1 MRPSSSKR
9 KGKPSNIEI
18 EKTRPKSAII
28 RYPVIT
34 EPKNVKNSN
43 EKSNN
48 NISKK
53 LENNKNPKI
62 FPQKVEKEHLYE
74 DTVLLKIEIN
84 TLRKKLDE
92 AKTLIYQKNNEIKQK
107 KKIIEDCIRDNDID
121 SVHKENLE
129 KGKEST
135 FITLYKNQYY
145 EFKKLFKKKSE
156 ENDILKAHIKI
167 TKIKELEN
175 NYCKLEKELENLKN
189 LFLFSQEKIQ
199 NDNFEIDNLQDF
211 KNKFQEQ
218 HILLNSIKNNCEQLN
233 KDNKNLKDKIN
244 KLNDKIQ
251 KNQKEKKKLKTI
263 NMKLKFNNDK
273 FLNEKKQREYILM
286 NEKNNEK
293 KIIELKEKL
302 DKYKDLY
309 KSKSN
314 EIERLN
320 PKEKEKTKDNNILNK
335 DIIIDNKKPIFNNSE
350 EKKKELIKKLLD
362 DALIKVKIYENY
374 INQNKNYNLSKILSE
389 NGYNNGLM
397 TSNSPPLNLFN
408 SKIPNQTK
416 SDSKLSENNNIRK
429 SEINNENNNIRKS
442 EINNENNRK
451 SEIINENNRK
461 NEINNENNRKNE
473 INNENNR
480 KNEINNENNN
490 IRESEINNE
499 NNNIRESELSEDN
512 NVRKSKL
519 SDENKMEFTKKSDIY
534 KETYLKKEIQEENI
548 LNINNNKIEE
558 AKPINYNNEI
568 ELSLPYIIVKN
579 LESKHIKANYLND
592 EVNKITQVFQ
602 NANAEEISRDD
613 FIEPF
618 RKLLIESMKIK
629 NENDILIIN
638 TYLDNLL
645 TKYNNDTD
653 DFMSDINNI
662 FSNVNDYSLINEEE
676 FNSKLKIQINN
687 YPNLIDKCKEVDSN
701 KNYIISY
708 FDYKKIY
715 SDLKLDFDD
724 NLNDYLIYKMKLN
737 TPENSSFFDLN
748 YQFIEDL
755 VKNKGNY
762 ISKIPE
768 EEHVEKESSDI
779 DIDAIL
785 KSSIEQNSEEKKE
798 HFNDGNYEEV
808 KNNDNEEAEKDSKE
822 EENNQDDFPQTENDN
837 NEEENNQNDYSEIC

>member
-167 TKIKELEN
+167 TKIKDLEN
-175 NYCKLEKELENLKN
+175 NYCKLENELENLKN

-233 KDNKNLKDKIN
+233 KDNKNLKEKIN

-320 PKEKEKTKDNNILNK
+320 PKEKEKTKDNILNK

-374 INQNKNYNLSKILSE
+374 INQHKNYNLSKILSE

-416 SDSKLSENNNIRK
+416 SDSELSENNNIRK
-429 SEINNENNNIRKS
+429 NKMNNDKS

-451 SEIINENNRK
+451 SEINNENIRE
-461 NEINNENNRKNE
+461 NEINNEN
-473 INNENNR
+473 
-480 KNEINNENNN
+480 
-490 IRESEINNE
+490 IRESQ
-499 NNNIRESELSEDN
+499 LSEDN

-519 SDENKMEFTKKSDIY
+519 NNENKMEFTKKSDIY
-534 KETYLKKEIQEENI
+534 KETYLKNELQDDNI

-579 LESKHIKANYLND
+579 LESKHIKTNYLND
-592 EVNKITQVFQ
+592 EVNKITEKFQ

-768 EEHVEKESSDI
+768 EEHVEKESSDV

-798 HFNDGNYEEV
+798 DFNDGNYEEV
-808 KNNDNEEAEKDSKE
+808 KNNDNEEVEKDNKE
-822 EENNQDDFPQTENDN
+822 EENNQDDYPQIENYN
-837 NEEENNQNDYSEIC
+837 NEEENNQDDYSEIN

>member
-1 MRPSSSKR
+1 M
-9 KGKPSNIEI
+9 
-18 EKTRPKSAII
+18 
-28 RYPVIT
+28 
-34 EPKNVKNSN
+34 
-43 EKSNN
+43 
-48 NISKK
+48 
-53 LENNKNPKI
+53 
-62 FPQKVEKEHLYE
+62 
-74 DTVLLKIEIN
+74 
-84 TLRKKLDE
+84 
-92 AKTLIYQKNNEIKQK
+92 
-107 KKIIEDCIRDNDID
+107 
-121 SVHKENLE
+121 
-129 KGKEST
+129 
-135 FITLYKNQYY
+135 
-145 EFKKLFKKKSE
+145 
-156 ENDILKAHIKI
+156 
-167 TKIKELEN
+167 
-175 NYCKLEKELENLKN
+175 ENLKN

-211 KNKFQEQ
+211 KNKFHEQ

-233 KDNKNLKDKIN
+233 KDNKNLKEKIN

-320 PKEKEKTKDNNILNK
+320 PKEKEKTKDINILNK

-374 INQNKNYNLSKILSE
+374 INQHKNYNLSKILSE

-416 SDSKLSENNNIRK
+416 SDSELSENNNIRK
-429 SEINNENNNIRKS
+429 NKMNNDKSEINNENNRKS

-451 SEIINENNRK
+451 SEINNENIRE
-461 NEINNENNRKNE
+461 NEINNEN
-473 INNENNR
+473 
-480 KNEINNENNN
+480 
-490 IRESEINNE
+490 IRESQ
-499 NNNIRESELSEDN
+499 LSEDN

-519 SDENKMEFTKKSDIY
+519 NNENKMEFTKKSDIY
-534 KETYLKKEIQEENI
+534 KETYLKNELQDDNI

-579 LESKHIKANYLND
+579 LESKHIKTNYLND
-592 EVNKITQVFQ
+592 EVNKITEKFQ

-768 EEHVEKESSDI
+768 EEHVEKESSDV

-798 HFNDGNYEEV
+798 DFNDGNYEEV
-808 KNNDNEEAEKDSKE
+808 KNNDNEEVEKDNKE
-822 EENNQDDFPQTENDN
+822 EENNQDDYPQIENYN
-837 NEEENNQNDYSEIC
+837 NEEENNQDDYSEIN

>member
-1 MRPSSSKR
+1 M
-9 KGKPSNIEI
+9 
-18 EKTRPKSAII
+18 
-28 RYPVIT
+28 
-34 EPKNVKNSN
+34 
-43 EKSNN
+43 
-48 NISKK
+48 
-53 LENNKNPKI
+53 
-62 FPQKVEKEHLYE
+62 
-74 DTVLLKIEIN
+74 
-84 TLRKKLDE
+84 
-92 AKTLIYQKNNEIKQK
+92 
-107 KKIIEDCIRDNDID
+107 
-121 SVHKENLE
+121 
-129 KGKEST
+129 
-135 FITLYKNQYY
+135 
-145 EFKKLFKKKSE
+145 
-156 ENDILKAHIKI
+156 
-167 TKIKELEN
+167 
-175 NYCKLEKELENLKN
+175 ENLKN

-211 KNKFQEQ
+211 KNKFHEQ

-233 KDNKNLKDKIN
+233 KDNKNLKEKIN

-320 PKEKEKTKDNNILNK
+320 PKEKEKTKDINILNK

-350 EKKKELIKKLLD
+350 EKKKKLIKKLLD

-374 INQNKNYNLSKILSE
+374 INQHKNYNLSKILSE

-416 SDSKLSENNNIRK
+416 SDSELSENNNIRK
-429 SEINNENNNIRKS
+429 NKMNNDKSEINNENNRKS

-451 SEIINENNRK
+451 SEINNENIRE
-461 NEINNENNRKNE
+461 NEINNEN
-473 INNENNR
+473 
-480 KNEINNENNN
+480 
-490 IRESEINNE
+490 IRESQ
-499 NNNIRESELSEDN
+499 LSEDN

-519 SDENKMEFTKKSDIY
+519 NNENKMEFTKKSDIY
-534 KETYLKKEIQEENI
+534 KETYLKNELQDDNI

-579 LESKHIKANYLND
+579 LESKHIKTNYLND
-592 EVNKITQVFQ
+592 EVNKITEKFQ

-768 EEHVEKESSDI
+768 EEHVEKESSDV

-798 HFNDGNYEEV
+798 DFNDGNYEEV
-808 KNNDNEEAEKDSKE
+808 KNNDNEEVEKDNKE
-822 EENNQDDFPQTENDN
+822 EENNQDDYPQIENYN
-837 NEEENNQNDYSEIC
+837 NEEENNQDDYSEIN

>member
-374 INQNKNYNLSKILSE
+374 INQNKNYNLSKILSQ

-416 SDSKLSENNNIRK
+416 SDSKLS
-429 SEINNENNNIRKS
+429 ENNNIRKS

-490 IRESEINNE
+490 IRESEIKNE
-499 NNNIRESELSEDN
+499 NNNSRESELSEDN

-519 SDENKMEFTKKSDIY
+519 SGENKMEFTKKSDIY

>member
-1 MRPSSSKR
+1 
-9 KGKPSNIEI
+9 
-18 EKTRPKSAII
+18 
-28 RYPVIT
+28 
-34 EPKNVKNSN
+34 
-43 EKSNN
+43 
-48 NISKK
+48 
-53 LENNKNPKI
+53 
-62 FPQKVEKEHLYE
+62 
-74 DTVLLKIEIN
+74 
-84 TLRKKLDE
+84 
-92 AKTLIYQKNNEIKQK
+92 
-107 KKIIEDCIRDNDID
+107 
-121 SVHKENLE
+121 
-129 KGKEST
+129 
-135 FITLYKNQYY
+135 
-145 EFKKLFKKKSE
+145 
-156 ENDILKAHIKI
+156 
-167 TKIKELEN
+167 
-175 NYCKLEKELENLKN
+175 
-189 LFLFSQEKIQ
+189 
-199 NDNFEIDNLQDF
+199 
-211 KNKFQEQ
+211 
-218 HILLNSIKNNCEQLN
+218 
-233 KDNKNLKDKIN
+233 
-244 KLNDKIQ
+244 
-251 KNQKEKKKLKTI
+251 
-263 NMKLKFNNDK
+263 
-273 FLNEKKQREYILM
+273 
-286 NEKNNEK
+286 
-293 KIIELKEKL
+293 
-302 DKYKDLY
+302 
-309 KSKSN
+309 
-314 EIERLN
+314 
-320 PKEKEKTKDNNILNK
+320 
-335 DIIIDNKKPIFNNSE
+335 
-350 EKKKELIKKLLD
+350 
-362 DALIKVKIYENY
+362 
-374 INQNKNYNLSKILSE
+374 
-389 NGYNNGLM
+389 M

-768 EEHVEKESSDI
+768 EEHVEKESSDV

-798 HFNDGNYEEV
+798 DFNDGNYEEV

-837 NEEENNQNDYSEIC
+837 NEDENNQNDYSEIN

>member
-1 MRPSSSKR
+1 MRPSSSIR

-62 FPQKVEKEHLYE
+62 FPQKVEKEQLYE

-416 SDSKLSENNNIRK
+416 SDSKLS
-429 SEINNENNNIRKS
+429 ENNNIRKS

-837 NEEENNQNDYSEIC
+837 NEEENNQNDYSEIN

>member
-9 KGKPSNIEI
+9 KGKPSNIDI

-167 TKIKELEN
+167 TKIKDLEN
-175 NYCKLEKELENLKN
+175 NYCKLENELENLKN

-211 KNKFQEQ
+211 KNKFHEQ

-233 KDNKNLKDKIN
+233 KDNKNLKEKIN

-320 PKEKEKTKDNNILNK
+320 PKEKEKTKDINILNK

-374 INQNKNYNLSKILSE
+374 INQHKNYNLSKILSE

-416 SDSKLSENNNIRK
+416 SDSELSENNNIRK
-429 SEINNENNNIRKS
+429 NKMNNDKS

-451 SEIINENNRK
+451 SEINNENIRE
-461 NEINNENNRKNE
+461 NEINNEN
-473 INNENNR
+473 
-480 KNEINNENNN
+480 
-490 IRESEINNE
+490 IRESQ
-499 NNNIRESELSEDN
+499 LSEDN

-519 SDENKMEFTKKSDIY
+519 NNENKMEFTKKSDIY
-534 KETYLKKEIQEENI
+534 KETYLKNELQDDNI

-579 LESKHIKANYLND
+579 LESKHIKTNYLND
-592 EVNKITQVFQ
+592 EVNKITEKFQ

-768 EEHVEKESSDI
+768 EEHVEKESSDV

-798 HFNDGNYEEV
+798 DFNDGNYEEV
-808 KNNDNEEAEKDSKE
+808 KNNDNEEVEKDNKE
-822 EENNQDDFPQTENDN
+822 EENNQDDYPQIENYN
-837 NEEENNQNDYSEIC
+837 NEEENNQDDYSEIN

>member
-9 KGKPSNIEI
+9 KGKPSNIDI

-167 TKIKELEN
+167 TKIKDLEN
-175 NYCKLEKELENLKN
+175 NYCKLENELENLKN

-211 KNKFQEQ
+211 KNKFHEQ

-233 KDNKNLKDKIN
+233 KDNKNLKEKIN

-320 PKEKEKTKDNNILNK
+320 PKEKEKTKDINILNK

-374 INQNKNYNLSKILSE
+374 INQHKNYNLSKILSE

-416 SDSKLSENNNIRK
+416 SDSELSENNNIRK
-429 SEINNENNNIRKS
+429 NKMNNDKSEINNENNRKS

-451 SEIINENNRK
+451 SEINNENIRE
-461 NEINNENNRKNE
+461 NEINNEN
-473 INNENNR
+473 
-480 KNEINNENNN
+480 
-490 IRESEINNE
+490 IRESQ
-499 NNNIRESELSEDN
+499 LSEDN

-519 SDENKMEFTKKSDIY
+519 NNENKMEFTKKSDIY
-534 KETYLKKEIQEENI
+534 KETYLKNELQDDNI

-579 LESKHIKANYLND
+579 LESKHIKTNYLND
-592 EVNKITQVFQ
+592 EVIKITEKFQ

-768 EEHVEKESSDI
+768 EEHVEKESSDV

-798 HFNDGNYEEV
+798 DFNDGNYEEV
-808 KNNDNEEAEKDSKE
+808 KNNDNEEVEKDNKE
-822 EENNQDDFPQTENDN
+822 EENNQDDYPQIENYN
-837 NEEENNQNDYSEIC
+837 NEEENNQDDYSEIN

>member
-1 MRPSSSKR
+1 
-9 KGKPSNIEI
+9 
-18 EKTRPKSAII
+18 
-28 RYPVIT
+28 
-34 EPKNVKNSN
+34 
-43 EKSNN
+43 
-48 NISKK
+48 
-53 LENNKNPKI
+53 
-62 FPQKVEKEHLYE
+62 
-74 DTVLLKIEIN
+74 
-84 TLRKKLDE
+84 
-92 AKTLIYQKNNEIKQK
+92 
-107 KKIIEDCIRDNDID
+107 
-121 SVHKENLE
+121 
-129 KGKEST
+129 
-135 FITLYKNQYY
+135 
-145 EFKKLFKKKSE
+145 
-156 ENDILKAHIKI
+156 
-167 TKIKELEN
+167 
-175 NYCKLEKELENLKN
+175 
-189 LFLFSQEKIQ
+189 
-199 NDNFEIDNLQDF
+199 
-211 KNKFQEQ
+211 
-218 HILLNSIKNNCEQLN
+218 
-233 KDNKNLKDKIN
+233 
-244 KLNDKIQ
+244 
-251 KNQKEKKKLKTI
+251 
-263 NMKLKFNNDK
+263 MKLKFNNDK

-350 EKKKELIKKLLD
+350 EKKKKLIKKLLD

-461 NEINNENNRKNE
+461 NEINNENIRKNE

-490 IRESEINNE
+490 IRESEIKNE
-499 NNNIRESELSEDN
+499 NNNSRESELSEDN

-519 SDENKMEFTKKSDIY
+519 SGENKMEFTKKSDIY

-768 EEHVEKESSDI
+768 EEHVEKESSDV

-785 KSSIEQNSEEKKE
+785 KSSIVQSSEEKKE
-798 HFNDGNYEEV
+798 DFNDGNYEEV

-837 NEEENNQNDYSEIC
+837 NEDENNQNDYSEIN

>member
-1 MRPSSSKR
+1 
-9 KGKPSNIEI
+9 
-18 EKTRPKSAII
+18 
-28 RYPVIT
+28 
-34 EPKNVKNSN
+34 
-43 EKSNN
+43 
-48 NISKK
+48 
-53 LENNKNPKI
+53 
-62 FPQKVEKEHLYE
+62 
-74 DTVLLKIEIN
+74 
-84 TLRKKLDE
+84 
-92 AKTLIYQKNNEIKQK
+92 
-107 KKIIEDCIRDNDID
+107 
-121 SVHKENLE
+121 
-129 KGKEST
+129 
-135 FITLYKNQYY
+135 
-145 EFKKLFKKKSE
+145 
-156 ENDILKAHIKI
+156 
-167 TKIKELEN
+167 
-175 NYCKLEKELENLKN
+175 
-189 LFLFSQEKIQ
+189 
-199 NDNFEIDNLQDF
+199 
-211 KNKFQEQ
+211 
-218 HILLNSIKNNCEQLN
+218 
-233 KDNKNLKDKIN
+233 
-244 KLNDKIQ
+244 
-251 KNQKEKKKLKTI
+251 
-263 NMKLKFNNDK
+263 MKLKFNNDK

-320 PKEKEKTKDNNILNK
+320 PKEKEKTKDINILNK

-362 DALIKVKIYENY
+362 DAIIKVKIYENY

-429 SEINNENNNIRKS
+429 SKMNNENNRKS

-490 IRESEINNE
+490 IRESEIKNE
-499 NNNIRESELSEDN
+499 NNNSRESELSEDN

-519 SDENKMEFTKKSDIY
+519 SGENKMEFTKKSDIY

-837 NEEENNQNDYSEIC
+837 NEEENNQNDYSEIN

>member
-1 MRPSSSKR
+1 MRPSSSIR

-107 KKIIEDCIRDNDID
+107 KKIIEDYIRDNDID

-233 KDNKNLKDKIN
+233 KDNKNLKEKIN

-374 INQNKNYNLSKILSE
+374 INQNKNYNLSKILSQ

-429 SEINNENNNIRKS
+429 SEINNENN
-442 EINNENNRK
+442 RK

-461 NEINNENNRKNE
+461 NEINNENIRKNE

-490 IRESEINNE
+490 IRESEIKNE
-499 NNNIRESELSEDN
+499 NNNSRESELSEDN

-519 SDENKMEFTKKSDIY
+519 SGENKMEFTKKSDIY

-837 NEEENNQNDYSEIC
+837 NEEENNQNDYSEIN

>member
-1 MRPSSSKR
+1 MRPSSSIR

-62 FPQKVEKEHLYE
+62 FPQKVEKEQLYE

-374 INQNKNYNLSKILSE
+374 INQNKNYNLSKILSQ

-490 IRESEINNE
+490 TRESEIKNE
-499 NNNIRESELSEDN
+499 NNNSRESELSEDN

-519 SDENKMEFTKKSDIY
+519 SGENKMEFTKKSDIY

-645 TKYNNDTD
+645 NKYNNDTD

-748 YQFIEDL
+748 YQFVEDL

-837 NEEENNQNDYSEIC
+837 NEEENNQNDYSEIN

>member
-1 MRPSSSKR
+1 MRPSSSIR

-461 NEINNENNRKNE
+461 NEINNENIRKNE

-490 IRESEINNE
+490 IRESEIKNE
-499 NNNIRESELSEDN
+499 NNNSRESELSEDN

-519 SDENKMEFTKKSDIY
+519 SGENKMEFTKKSDIY

-837 NEEENNQNDYSEIC
+837 NEEENNQNDYSEIN

>member
-1 MRPSSSKR
+1 M
-9 KGKPSNIEI
+9 
-18 EKTRPKSAII
+18 
-28 RYPVIT
+28 
-34 EPKNVKNSN
+34 
-43 EKSNN
+43 
-48 NISKK
+48 
-53 LENNKNPKI
+53 
-62 FPQKVEKEHLYE
+62 
-74 DTVLLKIEIN
+74 
-84 TLRKKLDE
+84 
-92 AKTLIYQKNNEIKQK
+92 
-107 KKIIEDCIRDNDID
+107 
-121 SVHKENLE
+121 
-129 KGKEST
+129 
-135 FITLYKNQYY
+135 
-145 EFKKLFKKKSE
+145 
-156 ENDILKAHIKI
+156 
-167 TKIKELEN
+167 
-175 NYCKLEKELENLKN
+175 
-189 LFLFSQEKIQ
+189 
-199 NDNFEIDNLQDF
+199 
-211 KNKFQEQ
+211 
-218 HILLNSIKNNCEQLN
+218 
-233 KDNKNLKDKIN
+233 
-244 KLNDKIQ
+244 
-251 KNQKEKKKLKTI
+251 
-263 NMKLKFNNDK
+263 
-273 FLNEKKQREYILM
+273 
-286 NEKNNEK
+286 NEK

-320 PKEKEKTKDNNILNK
+320 PKEKEKTKDINILNK

-374 INQNKNYNLSKILSE
+374 INQHKNYNLSKILSE

-416 SDSKLSENNNIRK
+416 SDSELSENNNIRK
-429 SEINNENNNIRKS
+429 NKMNNDKSEINNENNRKS

-451 SEIINENNRK
+451 SEINNENIRE
-461 NEINNENNRKNE
+461 NEINNEN
-473 INNENNR
+473 
-480 KNEINNENNN
+480 
-490 IRESEINNE
+490 IRESQ
-499 NNNIRESELSEDN
+499 LSEDN

-519 SDENKMEFTKKSDIY
+519 NNENKMEFTKKSDIY
-534 KETYLKKEIQEENI
+534 KETYLKNELQDDNI

-579 LESKHIKANYLND
+579 LESKHIKTNYLND
-592 EVNKITQVFQ
+592 EVNKITEKFQ

-768 EEHVEKESSDI
+768 EEHVEKESSDV

-798 HFNDGNYEEV
+798 DFNDGNYEEV
-808 KNNDNEEAEKDSKE
+808 KNNDNEEVEKDNKE
-822 EENNQDDFPQTENDN
+822 EENNQDDYPQIENYN
-837 NEEENNQNDYSEIC
+837 NEEENNQDDYSEIN